1 MVRVMSSKVMLG
13 LHQPAKSALL
23 EQIARVDHAGEYG
36 AKRIYEGQLAV
47 LGKSSCG
54 DMIRHMRDQELEHLA
69 YFEQQ
74 VRARQ
79 VRPTA
84 LMPLWHVG
92 GFALGAIT
100 ALMGQKAAMACT
112 VAVEAVID
120 GHYDEQLAML
130 QDVPEEAELKNR
142 IEKFKED
149 EKEHH
154 DTGLAHGAQQ
164 APLYDVLYHMVAG
177 VTRTAI
183 ELSKRI

>member
-1 MVRVMSSKVMLG
+1 MIKKEVLG
-13 LHQPAKSALL
+13 LNHLAKSVLL

-47 LGKSSCG
+47 LRKSSCG

-69 YFEQQ
+69 YFEDQ
-74 VRARQ
+74 VRARH
-79 VRPTA
+79 VRPTL

-100 ALMGQKAAMACT
+100 ALMGEKAAMACT

-120 GHYDEQLAML
+120 GHYQEQL
-130 QDVPEEAELKNR
+130 DVLAQVQGEEALVER

-154 DTGLAHGAQQ
+154 DAGLAHGAE
-164 APLYDVLYHMVAG
+164 ATPMYGVLYHIVAG

-183 ELSKRI
+183 EFSKRI